1 VYVELHSDKNKNKKK
16 QQLIMRTAIMLWHVT
31 RQWTN
36 IMETTENKIVSLY
49 QTCLKPG
56 VTNLFET
63 ASYFLCTD

>member
-1 VYVELHSDKNKNKKK
+1 
-16 QQLIMRTAIMLWHVT
+16 
-31 RQWTN
+31 
-36 IMETTENKIVSLY
+36 METTENKIVSLY